1 MAQANYKNGSPLFK
15 GYTPGAAVDAGD
27 IVVQGRKCYVAH
39 SAIAASAV
47 GNISVPNGNVIY
59 QLPKDDTSGPVF
71 AVGDNVYWDATNELA
86 VKTAL
91 GNTFF
96 GIAAAAAG
104 TSDAYVDVLHG
115 AKEEGQ
121 VDTVAS
127 AGSTTSDA
135 AALTGRI
142 NTVTGADGTKGVKIV
157 NAGTAGDVIEVYNAV
172 ATNGLKIYPPT
183 GDTLNGGSA
192 DAALTIEGK
201 TLAKLTCIDGDN
213 WAVIFTANT

>member
-1 MAQANYKNGSPLFK
+1 MAQATYKHGSPLNAR
-15 GYTPGAAVDAGD
+15 YTPAAAVDAGD
-27 IVVQGRKCYVAH
+27 IVVLNRQCYVSH
-39 SAIAASAV
+39 SAIAADELGSL
-47 GNISVPNGNVIY
+47 SVPNGNCVY

-96 GIAAAAAG
+96 GVCESAAG
-104 TSDAYVDVLHG
+104 TSGSVVDVIHG
-115 AKEEGQ
+115 AAEKIQ

-135 AALTGRI
+135 TALTGRV
-142 NTVTGADGTKGVKIV
+142 NTVTGADGTKGVKLV
-157 NAGTAGDVIEVYNAV
+157 AGTAGDVVEVYNAV

-183 GDTLNGGSA
+183 GDTINGGSA
-192 DAALTIEGK
+192 DAAITIEGK
-201 TLAKLTCIDGDN
+201 TLAKFTCIDGDN
-213 WAVIFTANT
+213 WGSQFTVNT